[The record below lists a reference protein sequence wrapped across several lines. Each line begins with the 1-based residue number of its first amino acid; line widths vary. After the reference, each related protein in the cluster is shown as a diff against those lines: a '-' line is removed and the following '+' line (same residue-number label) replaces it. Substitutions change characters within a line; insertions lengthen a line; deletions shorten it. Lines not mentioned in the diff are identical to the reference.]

1 MSGKLLPQN
10 NWNLEA
16 RQTSVDRNRLKIPLL
31 LKTSEDDFLDLWL
44 DILGL
49 PDYIWSLL
57 NYSEYIHLHF
67 RVLAGLIS
75 SFKPQFVSSQ
85 TGVGVQVRSSWL
97 QTIAAYKRLRRCSPT
112 AGTPRKEKR
121 ELETHSAQKGCA
133 ESRGSRREALCSLCR
148 QGALPPGTPA
158 GGSCC

>member
-67 RVLAGLIS
+67 TVLAGLVS
-75 SFKPQFVSSQ
+75 SFKPQFVSS
-85 TGVGVQVRSSWL
+85 
-97 QTIAAYKRLRRCSPT
+97 
-112 AGTPRKEKR
+112 
-121 ELETHSAQKGCA
+121 
-133 ESRGSRREALCSLCR
+133 
-148 QGALPPGTPA
+148 
-158 GGSCC
+158 